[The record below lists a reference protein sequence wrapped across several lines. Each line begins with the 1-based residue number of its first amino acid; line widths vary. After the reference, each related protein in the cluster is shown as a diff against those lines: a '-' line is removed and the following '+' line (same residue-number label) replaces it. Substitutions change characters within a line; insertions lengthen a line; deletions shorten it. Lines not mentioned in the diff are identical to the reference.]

1 MRVRTRNEE
10 LSGRFFLLERV
21 DPERARP
28 KKKYSYGPLPLADGS
43 LSCLN
48 KTPKTHT
55 RIHNKKGRVKRE
67 SSCCCG
73 GGGLVLSQ
81 IKPYFDDVF
90 RFSSVSRE
98 YVLRTEREEREKTK
112 HDVKNEPLDRSSQD
126 VPRDHQPPNDS
137 SFVKKKIAMSVV
149 GLNLRIPAK
158 EDLTALPTF
167 FSSTFT
173 HTLFLSHTSF
183 VPITHTYTHT

>member
-98 YVLRTEREEREKTK
+98 YVLRTERERSERRRSTMSKMNPLTVR
-112 HDVKNEPLDRSSQD
+112 VKMYRGITNHRTTVRSSRKRS
-126 VPRDHQPPNDS
+126 PCLS
-137 SFVKKKIAMSVV
+137 SV
-149 GLNLRIPAK
+149 
-158 EDLTALPTF
+158 
-167 FSSTFT
+167 STSESRRKRT
-173 HTLFLSHTSF
+173 
-183 VPITHTYTHT
+183 